1 MNDVQRNM
9 ADEWQTT
16 QHSRELSRETNGREG
31 RGEDGVDRHVG
42 ASVTILFIVASRQ

>member
-16 QHSRELSRETNGREG
+16 QHSRELSQETK
-31 RGEDGVDRHVG
+31 GEERTALTDTLER
-42 ASVTILFIVASRQ
+42 A